1 MNWVISTPM
10 KPTIKPTNIFFKA
23 IQKRDLDFVLTIE
36 KLCYENPWSSNKF
49 LDTLANPNSYSQALI
64 ADDGLIGYAFFN
76 LAGDSADLLNLAIHP
91 NYQQQGFAQLLM
103 KKTFS
108 KLTKLEVNCLYLE
121 VRESN
126 HRAINF
132 YQKVGF
138 KQISI
143 RKKYYSNGENAK
155 IMNFDFKHP

>member
-1 MNWVISTPM
+1 M

-23 IQKRDLDFVLTIE
+23 IEKRDLDFVLTIE
-36 KLCYENPWSSNKF
+36 KSCYENPWSSNKF
-49 LDTLANPNSYSQALI
+49 LDTLSNPNSYSQGLMT
-64 ADDGLIGYAFFN
+64 DDGLIGYAFFN
-76 LAGDSADLLNLAIHP
+76 LAVDSADLLNLAIHP
-91 NYQQQGFAQLLM
+91 NYQQQGFARLLM
-103 KKTFS
+103 KKSFS
-108 KLTKLEVNCLYLE
+108 KLTKLGVNCLYLE

-132 YQKVGF
+132 YHKVGF

-155 IMNFDFKHP
+155 IMHFDFKHP